1 MKKITD
7 DDGTNYVEGGIE
19 QNAFFFGLIVAA
31 PFLSLL
37 LAYLTSEE
45 MALGDVAWML
55 KQPCG
60 MCYGRR
66 NEGIIGRPFS
76 TSDSIFIIVYGSR
89 SHFGTFF
96 TRKH

>member
-1 MKKITD
+1 LFRIINVTDFTMSIETSGMRQRSAGTAKTNTVKEDSKNRTDSTKKITD

-45 MALGDVAWML
+45 MAS
-55 KQPCG
+55 PP
-60 MCYGRR
+60 
-66 NEGIIGRPFS
+66 IP
-76 TSDSIFIIVYGSR
+76 SR
-89 SHFGTFF
+89 
-96 TRKH
+96 